1 MYYKFVSTSGKILDV
16 SDGLVVYK
24 KAGRRLR
31 KEKSGPNTNYRL
43 TVGLAGELHDDK
55 IYVTGDLEFDT
66 EHSYPTEPMRLVKI
80 SMSEYETLKSVVN
93 ENHDIYNVATIEDT
107 STLDYVRNSVIAN
120 MSEACNK
127 RIISGINIVLSDGK
141 SHHVDLTETDQ
152 INLLALSV
160 ELAIFTDKEAF
171 AYHCAGELE
180 KLWSKKDIQDIIL
193 TANNY
198 RNYHLSYFN
207 SLKSYIKSVDI
218 ETAKKIIYGM
228 PIPEEYQSDTF
239 KTALLSFKEG
249 W

>member
-16 SDGLVVYK
+16 SDGLVAYK

-66 EHSYPTEPMRLVKI
+66 EHSYPTKSMRLVKI
-80 SMSEYETLKSVVN
+80 SKSEYETLKSVVN

-107 STLDYVRNSVIAN
+107 STLDYVHNSVIAN

-127 RIISGINIVLSDGK
+127 RIISGIDIVLSDGK

-160 ELAIFTDKEAF
+160 ELAIFTDKDQF